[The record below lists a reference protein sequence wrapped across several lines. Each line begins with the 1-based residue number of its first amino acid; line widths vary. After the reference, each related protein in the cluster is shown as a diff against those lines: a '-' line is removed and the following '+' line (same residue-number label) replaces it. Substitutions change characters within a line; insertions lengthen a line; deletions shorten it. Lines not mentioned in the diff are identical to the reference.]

1 MLIKYIRHMS
11 RLRNISKQ
19 GVSILCPS
27 TIYQVQIKA
36 RNISWTYNI
45 TLANNLTTLKTQN
58 KASFYRP
65 TYEHTRRQFFMP
77 DYAVIEI
84 EVFDEEPY
92 LEHVKNVGTKSSII
106 TVDIWL
112 A

>member
-1 MLIKYIRHMS
+1 
-11 RLRNISKQ
+11 
-19 GVSILCPS
+19 
-27 TIYQVQIKA
+27 
-36 RNISWTYNI
+36 
-45 TLANNLTTLKTQN
+45 
-58 KASFYRP
+58 
-65 TYEHTRRQFFMP
+65 MP